1 VSVFGTVPR
10 RRALGIISRRHE
22 SAIFASQSPMKLPF
36 STQLSTRISLRASSP
51 RALDRDYQRPALPLL
66 TRHPISISSRR
77 YWTMN
82 QFPIDYAF
90 QPRLRGRLTLG
101 RLPLPRKPRAFG
113 ERVSHP
119 SFRYSCRHTPFCPL
133 QRTSRFS
140 FIRCQN
146 APLPLV
152 QPEGHTSPR
161 LRYLAS
167 APLDLQRITTRPVS
181 CYALFQGM
189 AASKPTSWMSL
200 Q

>member
-1 VSVFGTVPR
+1 
-10 RRALGIISRRHE
+10 
-22 SAIFASQSPMKLPF
+22 MKLPF

-51 RALDRDYQRPALPLL
+51 RALSRDNRHPAPPLL

-119 SFRYSCRHTPFCPL
+119 SFRYSCRHTLFCPL
-133 QRTSRFS
+133 QRASRPS
-140 FIRCQN
+140 FNRCQN
-146 APLPLV
+146 APLPLRCAARRTRSRDFGTWL
-152 QPEGHTSPR
+152 QPRWIFS
-161 LRYLAS
+161 AS
-167 APLDLQRITTRPVS
+167 LLDQ
-181 CYALFQGM
+181 
-189 AASKPTSWMSL
+189 
-200 Q
+200 

>member
-133 QRTSRFS
+133 QETSRS
-140 FIRCQN
+140 PFIRCQN
-146 APLPLV
+146 APLPRTPNRLSV
-152 QPEGHTSPR
+152 HPR